1 MHPSNPQTH
10 LFASV
15 WPFVNETS
23 GGYNKAGITLA
34 ILAITEFAY
43 RPTVQPKANNAK
55 PAKAATAPHY
65 DTPWIFG
72 AFSLGGLIFSLHCL
86 VSDPSTLIAWSWTG
100 YPITGPIPSQHGSLT
115 HIAQALGLGL
125 AALLAGSG
133 SNTLSHPL
141 YLALGSAS
149 AYVMY
154 AYKDWTGYAGGLG
167 VAAFLTSLIPTVLAR
182 ARAAAQMGGVA
193 KTAAVTWLVV
203 SLFDVASLF
212 TVAYAFVPGGEYFRE
227 RTNL

>member
-1 MHPSNPQTH
+1 MIS
-10 LFASV
+10 S
-15 WPFVNETS
+15 
-23 GGYNKAGITLA
+23 
-34 ILAITEFAY
+34 
-43 RPTVQPKANNAK
+43 
-55 PAKAATAPHY
+55 
-65 DTPWIFG
+65 
-72 AFSLGGLIFSLHCL
+72 
-86 VSDPSTLIAWSWTG
+86 STFQHFHKKTSWTG